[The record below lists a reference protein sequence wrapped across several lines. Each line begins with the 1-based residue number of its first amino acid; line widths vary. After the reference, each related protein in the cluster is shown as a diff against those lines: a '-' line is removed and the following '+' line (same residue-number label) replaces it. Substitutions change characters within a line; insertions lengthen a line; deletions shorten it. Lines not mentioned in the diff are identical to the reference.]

1 MQCLCVGHCL
11 HIQWFYW
18 WAPLASNDFHQL
30 KVAIVQLDLGGIV
43 ILCVD
48 LTCAQRTTILG
59 LHKKGSVTKE
69 TANNMY

>member
-30 KVAIVQLDLGGIV
+30 KAVVVQLDLGGIV

-48 LTCAQRTTILG
+48 LTRAQRTTILG

-69 TANNMY
+69 TNS